1 MNIKPLHNNIVIKQ
15 TDNTEEMYGNI
26 LIPDMGKEKPLMGK
40 IIAIGNGRTTETGA
54 YVKTTLEVGQ
64 TVVFPA
70 FGGIKMSVDNEEYVV
85 CKETD
90 LIAVIEKTTTN
101 E

>member
-1 MNIKPLHNNIVIKQ
+1 MKIIPLHNNVVLKQ

-26 LIPDMGKEKPLMGK
+26 LIPDMGKEKPLMGE
-40 IIAIGNGRTTETGA
+40 IVAIGSGRTTETGA
-54 YVKTTLEVGQ
+54 YVKTTLEPGQ

-70 FGGIKMSVDNEEYVV
+70 FGGVKINVDGEEYVV

-90 LIAVIEKTTTN
+90 LIAVLEK
-101 E
+101 

>member
-1 MNIKPLHNNIVIKQ
+1 MKIIPLHNNIVIKQ

-26 LIPDMGKEKPLMGK
+26 LIPDMGKEKPLMGQ
-40 IIAIGNGRTTETGA
+40 IVAVGTGA
-54 YVKTTLEVGQ
+54 YTITGTFVKTNLEVGL

-70 FGGIKMSVDNEEYVV
+70 FGGTKINVDGEEYVV

-90 LIAVIEKTTTN
+90 LIAVIEK
-101 E
+101 

>member
-1 MNIKPLHNNIVIKQ
+1 MKIIPLHNNVVLKQ

-26 LIPDMGKEKPLMGK
+26 LIPDMGKEKPLMGE
-40 IIAIGNGRTTETGA
+40 IIAIGSGRTTETGA
-54 YVKTTLEVGQ
+54 YVKTTLEVGL

-90 LIAVIEKTTTN
+90 LIAVIEKTTIN

>member
-1 MNIKPLHNNIVIKQ
+1 MKIIPLHNNVVLKQ

-26 LIPDMGKEKPLMGK
+26 LIPDMGKEKPLMGE
-40 IIAIGNGRTTETGA
+40 IIAIGSGRTTETGA
-54 YVKTTLEVGQ
+54 YVKTTLEVGL

-70 FGGIKMSVDNEEYVV
+70 FGGIRMSVDNEEYVV

-90 LIAVIEKTTTN
+90 LIAVIEKTTIN

>member
-1 MNIKPLHNNIVIKQ
+1 MKIIPLHNNVVIKQ

-26 LIPDMGKEKPLMGK
+26 LIPDMGKEKPLMGD
-40 IIAIGNGRTTETGA
+40 IVAIGLGRTTETGA
-54 YVKTTLEVGQ
+54 YVKTILTPGQ

-70 FGGIKMSVDNEEYVV
+70 FGGTKINVDGEEYVV

-90 LIAVIEKTTTN
+90 LIAVIEKTITN

>member
-1 MNIKPLHNNIVIKQ
+1 MKIIPLHNNVVLKQ

-26 LIPDMGKEKPLMGK
+26 LIPDMGKEKPLMGE

-70 FGGIKMSVDNEEYVV
+70 FGGTKITVDGDEYVV
-85 CKETD
+85 LKETD
-90 LIAVIEKTTTN
+90 LIAVIEKTTIN

>member
-26 LIPDMGKEKPLMGK
+26 LVPDMGKEKPLMGEIVAVGK
-40 IIAIGNGRTTETGA
+40 GRTTETGA
-54 YVKTTLEVGQ
+54 FVETQLEVGQ

-70 FGGIKMSVDNEEYVV
+70 FGGIKLTVDGEEYVV
-85 CKETD
+85 CRETE
-90 LIAVIEKTTTN
+90 LIAVIEKQ
-101 E
+101 

>member
-1 MNIKPLHNNIVIKQ
+1 MKIKPLHNNVVIKQ

-26 LIPDMGKEKPLMGK
+26 LIPDMGKEKPLMGE
-40 IIAIGNGRTTETGA
+40 IVAIGLGRTTETGA
-54 YVKTTLEVGQ
+54 YVKTTLEVGL

-70 FGGIKMSVDNEEYVV
+70 FGGTKITVDGDEYVV
-85 CKETD
+85 LKETD
-90 LIAVIEKTTTN
+90 LIAVIEKTTIN

>member
-1 MNIKPLHNNIVIKQ
+1 MKIKPLHNNIVIKH

-26 LIPDMGKEKPLMGK
+26 LIPDMGKEKPLMGEIVAVGK
-40 IIAIGNGRTTETGA
+40 GRFTETGA
-54 YVKTTLEVGQ
+54 YVETQLEVGQ

-70 FGGIKMSVDNEEYVV
+70 FGGIRMSVDSDEYVV

-90 LIAVIEKTTTN
+90 LIAIIEKTTEN

>member
-26 LIPDMGKEKPLMGK
+26 LIPDMGKEKPLMGEVVAVGK
-40 IIAIGNGRTTETGA
+40 GRFTETGA
-54 YVKTTLEVGQ
+54 YVETQLEVGL

-70 FGGIKMSVDNEEYVV
+70 FGGIKLTVDGEEYIV
-85 CKETD
+85 CRETE
-90 LIAVIEKTTTN
+90 LIAVIEKQ
-101 E
+101 

>member
-26 LIPDMGKEKPLMGK
+26 LIPDMGKEKPLMGEIVAVGK
-40 IIAIGNGRTTETGA
+40 GRTTETGA
-54 YVKTTLEVGQ
+54 FVETQLEVGQ

-70 FGGIKMSVDNEEYVV
+70 FGGIKLTVDGEEYVV
-85 CKETD
+85 CKETE
-90 LIAVIEKTTTN
+90 LIAVIEKQ
-101 E
+101 

>member
-1 MNIKPLHNNIVIKQ
+1 MKIIPLHNNVVLKQ

-26 LIPDMGKEKPLMGK
+26 LIPDMGKEKPLMGE

-90 LIAVIEKTTTN
+90 LIAIIEKTTEN

>member
-1 MNIKPLHNNIVIKQ
+1 MKIIPLHNNVVLKQ

-26 LIPDMGKEKPLMGK
+26 LIPDMGKEKPLMGE
-40 IIAIGNGRTTETGA
+40 IIAIGSGRTTETGA

-70 FGGIKMSVDNEEYVV
+70 FGGIKMTIDGDELVV
-85 CKETD
+85 CKEHD
-90 LIAVIEKTTTN
+90 LLAILEK
-101 E
+101 

>member
-26 LIPDMGKEKPLMGK
+26 LVPDMGKEKPLMGEIVAVGK
-40 IIAIGNGRTTETGA
+40 GRTTETGA
-54 YVKTTLEVGQ
+54 FVETQLEVGQ

-70 FGGIKMSVDNEEYVV
+70 FGGIKLTVDGEEYVV
-85 CKETD
+85 CKETE
-90 LIAVIEKTTTN
+90 LIAVIEKQ
-101 E
+101 

>member
-26 LIPDMGKEKPLMGK
+26 LVPDMGKEKPLMGEIVAVGK
-40 IIAIGNGRTTETGA
+40 GRTTETGA
-54 YVKTTLEVGQ
+54 FVETQLEIGQ

-70 FGGIKMSVDNEEYVV
+70 FGGIKLTIDGEEYVV
-85 CKETD
+85 CKETE
-90 LIAVIEKTTTN
+90 LIAVIEKQ
-101 E
+101 

>member
-26 LIPDMGKEKPLMGK
+26 LVPDMGKEKPLMGEIVAVGK
-40 IIAIGNGRTTETGA
+40 GRTTETGA
-54 YVKTTLEVGQ
+54 FVETQLEVGQ

-70 FGGIKMSVDNEEYVV
+70 FGGIKLTVEGDEYVV
-85 CKETD
+85 CRETE
-90 LIAVIEKTTTN
+90 LIAVIEKQ
-101 E
+101 

>member
-1 MNIKPLHNNIVIKQ
+1 MKIIPLHNNVVLKQ

-40 IIAIGNGRTTETGA
+40 IVAIGSGRTTETGA
-54 YVKTTLEVGQ
+54 FVKTTLEVGL

-70 FGGIKMSVDNEEYVV
+70 FGGTKITVDEEEYVV
-85 CKETD
+85 LKETD

>member
-1 MNIKPLHNNIVIKQ
+1 MKIIPLHNNVVLKQ

-40 IIAIGNGRTTETGA
+40 IIAIGDGRTTETGA
-54 YVKTTLEVGQ
+54 YVKTTLEVGL

-70 FGGIKMSVDNEEYVV
+70 FGGTKINVDGDEYVV
-85 CKETD
+85 LRETD
-90 LIAVIEKTTTN
+90 LIAVIEK
-101 E
+101 

>member
-1 MNIKPLHNNIVIKQ
+1 MKIIPLHNNVVLKQ

-90 LIAVIEKTTTN
+90 LIAIIEKTTEN

>member
-26 LIPDMGKEKPLMGK
+26 LIPDMGKEKPLMGEIVAVGK
-40 IIAIGNGRTTETGA
+40 GRTTETGA
-54 YVKTTLEVGQ
+54 FVETQLEVGQ

-70 FGGIKMSVDNEEYVV
+70 FGGIKLTVDGEEYVV
-85 CKETD
+85 CRETE
-90 LIAVIEKTTTN
+90 LIAVIEKQ
-101 E
+101 

>member
-26 LIPDMGKEKPLMGK
+26 LIPDIGKEKPLMGEIVAVGK
-40 IIAIGNGRTTETGA
+40 GRFTETGA
-54 YVKTTLEVGQ
+54 YVETQLEIGQ

-70 FGGIKMSVDNEEYVV
+70 FGGIKLTVEGEEYIV
-85 CKETD
+85 CRETE
-90 LIAVIEKTTTN
+90 LIAVIEKQ
-101 E
+101 

>member
-1 MNIKPLHNNIVIKQ
+1 MKIKPLHNNVVIKQ

-26 LIPDMGKEKPLMGK
+26 LIPDMGKEKPLMGEIVAVGK
-40 IIAIGNGRTTETGA
+40 GRFTETGA
-54 YVKTTLEVGQ
+54 YVETRLEIGQ

-70 FGGIKMSVDNEEYVV
+70 FGGIRMSVDSDEYVV

-90 LIAVIEKTTTN
+90 LIAIIEKTTEN

>member
-1 MNIKPLHNNIVIKQ
+1 MKIIPLHNNVVLKQ

-26 LIPDMGKEKPLMGK
+26 LIPDMGKEKPLMGE
-40 IIAIGNGRTTETGA
+40 IVAIGSGRTTETGA
-54 YVKTTLEVGQ
+54 FVKTTLEVGL

-70 FGGIKMSVDNEEYVV
+70 FGGIRMSVDSDEYVV

-90 LIAVIEKTTTN
+90 LIAIIEKTTEN

>member
-1 MNIKPLHNNIVIKQ
+1 MKIIPLHNNIVIKQ

-26 LIPDMGKEKPLMGK
+26 LIPDMGKEKPLMGT
-40 IIAIGNGRTTETGA
+40 IIAVGTGA
-54 YVKTTLEVGQ
+54 YTITGTFVKTALEVGL

-70 FGGIKMSVDNEEYVV
+70 FGGTKINVDGEEYVV